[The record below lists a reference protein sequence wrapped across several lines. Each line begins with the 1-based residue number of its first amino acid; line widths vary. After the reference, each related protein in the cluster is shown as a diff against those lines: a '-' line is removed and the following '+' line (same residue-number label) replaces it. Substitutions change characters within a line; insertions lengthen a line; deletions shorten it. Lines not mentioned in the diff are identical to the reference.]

1 MFCRSAIIL
10 DTPDGSSY
18 ISPIKERSL
27 TDSDLEKGDYQQMS
41 LPLSNV
47 RILDLTLIMAGPYCT
62 LILGDLGAEVIKI
75 EKPGIG
81 ESSREMPPHFFE
93 DQSAYFIAMNRNKKS
108 MTLDLKSE
116 AGKKIF
122 YDLARVSDVVIDN
135 FRPGVVGKLGM
146 DFESLKKI
154 NPRIICCSISGY
166 GQTGPFKDRPAFDLV
181 IQARGG
187 VMSYTGEPGQ
197 MPVRMGAPM
206 GDLSGG
212 VFASQG
218 ILAALYQREKTGRGQ
233 RVDISLV
240 DCQTSLLTYRA
251 QFYLVGKEIARPVGS
266 GHVSAHPIRAFLT
279 KTFSIVIDANTE
291 SIFAELCEAIGKP
304 DMSSDKKFNSRESRL
319 KNKEELYTILEKA
332 FLEKTGEE
340 WLEILEKRIPIAPIN
355 TIDKALSD
363 PQTLSRN
370 MVVDVEYENNKKLK
384 IIGNPIKMSEIEH
397 ETFKRPPYLGEHNEE
412 ILTGILNYSPEQVK
426 ELKNQKVI

>member
-1 MFCRSAIIL
+1 
-10 DTPDGSSY
+10 
-18 ISPIKERSL
+18 
-27 TDSDLEKGDYQQMS
+27 MS
-41 LPLSNV
+41 LPLSGV

-93 DQSAYFIAMNRNKKS
+93 GQSAYFIAMNRNKKS

-116 AGKKIF
+116 QGKRIF
-122 YDLARVSDVVIDN
+122 HDLARKSDVVIDN
-135 FRPGVVGKLGM
+135 FRPGVVKKLGV
-146 DFESLKKI
+146 DFDTLKAI

-166 GQTGPFKDRPAFDLV
+166 GQTGPFRDRPAFDLV

-187 VMSYTGEPGQ
+187 IMSYTGEPGQ

-212 VFASQG
+212 VFAAHG

-233 RVDISLV
+233 RIDISLV

-251 QFYLVGKEIARPVGS
+251 QFYLVGNEIAQPVGS
-266 GHVSAHPIRAFLT
+266 GHVSAHPIRAFRT
-279 KTFSIVIDANTE
+279 KSFDVVIDANTE
-291 SIFAELCEAIGKP
+291 SIFAELCEAIGRP
-304 DMSSDKKFNSRESRL
+304 EMARDGKFNSRENRL
-319 KNKEELYTILEKA
+319 RNKEELYAILEEA
-332 FLEKTGEE
+332 FLGKTGEE
-340 WLEILEKRIPIAPIN
+340 WLGLLEKRIPIAPIN
-355 TIDKALSD
+355 TIDKALAD

-370 MVVDVEYENNKKLK
+370 MVVEVDYGNNKKLK
-384 IIGNPIKMSEIEH
+384 ILGNPIKMSEVEQ
-397 ETFKRPPYLGEHNEE
+397 EVFKRPPYLGEHTEE
-412 ILTGILNYSPEQVK
+412 ILRELLNYSPEQIEAVK
-426 ELKNQKVI
+426 SGKVV

>member
-1 MFCRSAIIL
+1 M
-10 DTPDGSSY
+10 G
-18 ISPIKERSL
+18 
-27 TDSDLEKGDYQQMS
+27 
-41 LPLSNV
+41 LPLSGV

-75 EKPGIG
+75 EKPGVG

-93 DQSAYFIAMNRNKKS
+93 GQSAYFIAMNRNKKS

-116 AGKKIF
+116 AGKRIF
-122 YDLARVSDVVIDN
+122 YDLARKSDVVIDN
-135 FRPGVVGKLGM
+135 FRPGVVKKLGV
-146 DFESLKKI
+146 DFDTLKTM

-166 GQTGPFKDRPAFDLV
+166 GQTGPFRDRPAFDLV

-187 VMSYTGEPGQ
+187 IMSYTGEPGQ

-233 RVDISLV
+233 RIDISLV

-251 QFYLVGKEIARPVGS
+251 QFYLVGNEIARPVGS
-266 GHVSAHPIRAFLT
+266 GHVSAHPIRAFRT
-279 KTFSIVIDANTE
+279 KTFDVVIDANTE
-291 SIFAELCEAIGKP
+291 SIFAELCDAIGKSGMAK
-304 DMSSDKKFNSRESRL
+304 DEKFNSRENRL
-319 KNKEELYTILEKA
+319 KNREELYAILEEA
-332 FLEKTGEE
+332 FLGKTGEE
-340 WLEILEKRIPIAPIN
+340 WLELLEKRIPIAPIN
-355 TIDKALSD
+355 TIDKALAD

-370 MVVDVEYENNKKLK
+370 MVVEVDYRDNKKLK
-384 IIGNPIKMSEIEH
+384 ILGNPIKMSEVEQ
-397 ETFKRPPYLGEHNEE
+397 EVFRRPPYLGEHTEE
-412 ILTGILNYSPEQVK
+412 ILRELLEYSPAQIK
-426 ELKNQKVI
+426 EIKDGKVV

>member
-1 MFCRSAIIL
+1 
-10 DTPDGSSY
+10 
-18 ISPIKERSL
+18 
-27 TDSDLEKGDYQQMS
+27 MS
-41 LPLSNV
+41 LPLSGV

-62 LILGDLGAEVIKI
+62 LLLGDLGAEVIKI

-93 DQSAYFIAMNRNKKS
+93 GQSAYFIAMNRNKKS
-108 MTLDLKSE
+108 ITLDLKSE

-122 YDLARVSDVVIDN
+122 YDLARQSDVVIDN
-135 FRPGVVGKLGM
+135 FRPGVVKKLGV
-146 DFESLKKI
+146 DFETLKTM

-166 GQTGPFKDRPAFDLV
+166 GQTGPFRDRPAFDLV

-187 VMSYTGEPGQ
+187 IMSYTGEPGE

-212 VFASQG
+212 LFASQG

-233 RVDISLV
+233 RIDISLV

-251 QFYLVGKEIARPVGS
+251 QFYLVGKEIARAVGS
-266 GHVSAHPIRAFLT
+266 GHVSAHPIRAFRT
-279 KTFSIVIDANTE
+279 KTFDVVIDANTE
-291 SIFAELCEAIGKP
+291 SIFAELCDAIGKP
-304 DMSSDKKFNSRESRL
+304 EMSRDAKFNSRENRL
-319 KNKEELYTILEKA
+319 RNMKELYAILERA

-340 WLEILEKRIPIAPIN
+340 WLEALEKRIPIAPIN
-355 TIDKALSD
+355 TIDKALAD

-370 MVVDVEYENNKKLK
+370 MVVEVEYGNEKKLK
-384 IIGNPIKMSEIEH
+384 IVGNPIKMSEVEQ
-397 ETFKRPPYLGEHNEE
+397 EVFKRPPYLGEHTEE
-412 ILTGILNYSPEQVK
+412 ILRERLGYTPDQIREMKDAKIV
-426 ELKNQKVI
+426 